1 MRKIMVSGFLG
12 ADAQKQISKQNREY
26 VTFRMANREYN
37 DPKGADGLTQ
47 ATWVRVTCFNPNLLS
62 FASNLKKGY
71 NVTVIGDVNLSTYQN
86 KMGAYSVDVDI
97 FADSISF
104 TGGGDSNRN
113 SNSNSGSNQ
122 YSMPTTGNYGS
133 GNTSKSY
140 SAPSAP
146 QASMPTATSMP
157 TVTPSATAASTE
169 SSSDDD
175 DLPF

>member
-26 VTFRMANREYN
+26 VSFRMANREYN

-47 ATWVRVTCFNPNLLS
+47 TTWMRVTCFNPRMMT
-62 FASNLKKGY
+62 FAGNLKKGSY
-71 NVTVIGDVNLSTYQN
+71 VTVIGDLNLGTYQN
-86 KMGAYSVDVDI
+86 KMGGISIDVDVV
-97 FADSISF
+97 ADSVCYTNS
-104 TGGGDSNRN
+104 GDANKN
-113 SNSNSGSNQ
+113 ITSNSGANQ
-122 YSMPTTGNYGS
+122 YSMPTTGNYG
-133 GNTSKSY
+133 GNTSKPY

-157 TVTPSATAASTE
+157 TASPSAVAAPTT
-169 SSSDDD
+169 SSGEDD